1 MFKKPEDA
9 TEKSKIHIGDQPHA
23 FDMQLKVYTIEYLG
37 WRGNHVAIFV
47 VQNPEIDGTGNG
59 RLYHVIG
66 SIQEGMKYEARDSK
80 PFREST
86 SFVPGSQILIGTVE
100 DNRMPEFEAI
110 CEATLV
116 PGTQMNLR
124 GRVLDPSKPVRRC
137 RKWVEETVGKLLAD
151 GIVK

>member
-1 MFKKPEDA
+1 
-9 TEKSKIHIGDQPHA
+9 
-23 FDMQLKVYTIEYLG
+23 MQFKVYTIEYLG

-47 VQNPEIDGTGNG
+47 VQSSERNVTGSG

-80 PFREST
+80 PFGEST
-86 SFVPGSQILIGTVE
+86 SFVQGSQILIGTVE
-100 DNRMPEFEAI
+100 DNRMPDFEAI
-110 CEATLV
+110 CEATPV
-116 PGTQMNLR
+116 PRKQMNLR

-137 RKWVEETVGKLLAD
+137 RKWVEETVEKLLAD